1 MLKWFTCTKCGEK
14 FLHEENRHG
23 GNQSR
28 YCEPCRKERLR
39 ELNRGYCA
47 KYRADEKRKRAEARK
62 AARLV
67 RRCRRC
73 GEEFVQDKRPSLV
86 KISASS
92 DAYVL
97 RSYCPSCTWKM
108 KRAARACDPRDSGVG
123 GHGDILDYGTIV
135 R

>member
-1 MLKWFTCTKCGEK
+1 MLVESTCKMCGEK
-14 FLHEENRHG
+14 FTHEHNPHG
-23 GNQSR
+23 GCR
-28 YCEPCRKERLR
+28 ARFCEPCRRERKWAR
-39 ELNRGYCA
+39 DA
-47 KYRADEKRKRAEARK
+47 KRIRKRAEARK

-108 KRAARACDPRDSGVG
+108 KRAARACDPRYSGVG
-123 GHGDILDYGTIV
+123 GHGDILDYGTMA